1 MYTVIMTC
9 IISINTK
16 MYIFFKKLGERIFGA
31 DAFCRAH
38 PPAAPGVSMKRLM
51 NAAAPTGPSG
61 SATFSKKMPGKG
73 NNAGAV
79 AAGLKHRISQ
89 DSGRQGSSN
98 SASIGTNSSGFLNT
112 SNDAVFDYMAEVM
125 FSVDPGD
132 YKVTDGIE
140 NEVAAAVDGDFL
152 GPQQEGLIT
161 SAVNFNSMLQLYPTA
176 ESYVAD
182 KSDVIELF
190 IERLSGDDKYVLDR
204 MKDFGGELEGDT
216 VAEIERIRNR
226 SRQISTKLGIWFRKL
241 GVAAYGEDVFNQ
253 VYRDVQMPLQ
263 RGRPLKKR
271 MHKEVQLTDADE
283 DNADD
288 NERPIDISKFIG
300 IAEYQAAADDHTVST
315 LQRHQNGH
323 VEASDAGQTAVV
335 GNIRSIF
342 EDMDGSSYE
351 RARSSIDFGL
361 LRKLYPSARNY
372 YASKRT
378 ILKALLD
385 RLPVEEPHTGSS
397 SAVADIV
404 REAKLIVWFNKL
416 GRDVYGEAE
425 FNKYLYAVEPPAKYG
440 YIDTATDGSNGI
452 QNPRI
457 RYVHT
462 PSSIISFSPRELDD
476 NEDLSGIPSV
486 DLGDLA
492 GVAIRAVYPTTE
504 SYISAQHQIMRGF
517 IGQLSKMEQHL
528 LLSVFTPQ
536 QVLSLDLDEATAK
549 ESVRQIHSKLVEWFR
564 TLGIAVYGPQ
574 AFSNFAKDV
583 IPAQETTLH
592 DTRVT
597 PILVDIDVGDDNSV
611 SQKKRKAVA
620 TTSTNNASKKKTG
633 SR

>member
-1 MYTVIMTC
+1 
-9 IISINTK
+9 

-361 LRKLYPSARNY
+361 LRKLYPSALSNY
-372 YASKRT
+372 LLPVFFLLALLVLVVATAFRFFCDTELSSPTSISTRIGVTRVSCSVVSCAGITSLSKL
-378 ILKALLD
+378 LKACGPYTAIPRVLNHSTSLLWICRTD
-385 RLPVEEPHTGSS
+385 SL
-397 SAVADIV
+397 AVASS
-404 REAKLIVWFNKL
+404 RS
-416 GRDVYGEAE
+416 RDRTCCGV
-425 FNKYLYAVEPPAKYG
+425 N
-440 YIDTATDGSNGI
+440 TDRSKCCSI
-452 QNPRI
+452 LDSCPMKPRI
-457 RYVHT
+457 
-462 PSSIISFSPRELDD
+462 I
-476 NEDLSGIPSV
+476 
-486 DLGDLA
+486 
-492 GVAIRAVYPTTE
+492 
-504 SYISAQHQIMRGF
+504 
-517 IGQLSKMEQHL
+517 
-528 LLSVFTPQ
+528 
-536 QVLSLDLDEATAK
+536 
-549 ESVRQIHSKLVEWFR
+549 
-564 TLGIAVYGPQ
+564 
-574 AFSNFAKDV
+574 
-583 IPAQETTLH
+583 
-592 DTRVT
+592 
-597 PILVDIDVGDDNSV
+597 
-611 SQKKRKAVA
+611 
-620 TTSTNNASKKKTG
+620 
-633 SR
+633 